1 MWKKR
6 TERLEEDVQVSGQGS
21 WVDRGST
28 GGAGLGTVG
37 GVSVQSLSR
46 V

>member
-1 MWKKR
+1 M
-6 TERLEEDVQVSGQGS
+6 QVSGQGS